1 MLTEGR
7 HESGVHLD
15 EQRSLVREVGVEGW
29 RRDTHRPDDVVDR
42 HESFVPTFS
51 QEFLG
56 GVEEFITQG
65 CALAPGVS
73 STCRHIID
81 PRQS

>member
-15 EQRSLVREVGVEGW
+15 EQRSLVREVGVQRWGGHP
-29 RRDTHRPDDVVDR
+29 DGADDVVDR

-81 PRQS
+81 PRQG